1 VLFHWSGGLE
11 AVSDKAH
18 SGKVALAESYG
29 GGLDE
34 TRGGRRPRPPGWA
47 DLGQSWA
54 NMETNPGLVGAGYQD
69 DWAEIKNGLRHYF
82 FQFFQHSI
90 EFKSQGFKCFQT
102 NLN

>member
-1 VLFHWSGGLE
+1 
-11 AVSDKAH
+11 
-18 SGKVALAESYG
+18 
-29 GGLDE
+29 
-34 TRGGRRPRPPGWA
+34 
-47 DLGQSWA
+47 
-54 NMETNPGLVGAGYQD
+54 METNPSLVGAGYQD